1 MNQALFEKH
10 LQLVIEANK
19 TTNLTRIDDVE
30 KARIL
35 HIEDSLAAMQEINA
49 APRGEYADIG
59 SGAGYP
65 GIPLAIAT
73 GRKTTLVDSV
83 KKKAAFL
90 EKFVDELG
98 LKDTVSV
105 YGGRVEELSL
115 ERPKSFSV
123 ITARAFSSL
132 ASILELAN
140 PLLQRHGQ
148 VVCYKAHVSK
158 EEYDHAA
165 ALEDLLGMRLVSDRE
180 ITLSDAETYRRI
192 LVFEKEHTAKVKLPR
207 RNGMAQKK
215 PF

>member
-35 HIEDSLAAMQEINA
+35 HIEDSLAALQEINA

-132 ASILELAN
+132 ASILELTN
-140 PLLQRHGQ
+140 PLLQRHGW
-148 VVCYKAHVSK
+148 VICYKAHVSK
-158 EEYDHAA
+158 EEYDHVA

-180 ITLSDAETYRRI
+180 IMLSDAETYRRI

>member
-35 HIEDSLAAMQEINA
+35 HIEDSLAALQEINA
-49 APRGEYADIG
+49 APCGEYADIG

-158 EEYDHAA
+158 EEYDHVA

>member
-35 HIEDSLAAMQEINA
+35 HIEDSLAALQEINA

-132 ASILELAN
+132 ASILELAIPCYN
-140 PLLQRHGQ
+140 ATGRWSAIKRMYPKRNTIMLQRSRI
-148 VVCYKAHVSK
+148 C
-158 EEYDHAA
+158 
-165 ALEDLLGMRLVSDRE
+165 LG
-180 ITLSDAETYRRI
+180 
-192 LVFEKEHTAKVKLPR
+192 
-207 RNGMAQKK
+207 
-215 PF
+215 

>member
-35 HIEDSLAAMQEINA
+35 HIEDSLAALQEINA

-132 ASILELAN
+132 ASILELTN
-140 PLLQRHGQ
+140 PLLQRHGW
-148 VVCYKAHVSK
+148 VICYKAHVSK
-158 EEYDHAA
+158 EEYDHVA